1 MKMKKVVS
9 LLSLTLFV
17 GSSLMAQNLNKG
29 LVIHST
35 FDKDAAD
42 LSQNHFNGKLKG
54 ASISKEGIIGD
65 GCVYFNGKDSY
76 VEYPRNKVY
85 FNGDYSIS
93 IWCKMVTADLWVRIL
108 DFNQD
113 KPQVGNSVTW
123 LIGRSHQQGTHD
135 MWFDQW
141 VTYKGIAVESI
152 PDIMQQNPANAY
164 LHYNIVPNEWAHY
177 VITYNSKAKN
187 PNGIVKNRKGEE
199 VPLEGIVT
207 LYVNGKKV
215 GTNDFCLKP
224 QNAPTL
230 ANWLGRSRFAP
241 DPYYNGYMDDFRIY
255 NRILSPKEI
264 QKLYSLKNK

>member
-215 GTNDFCLKP
+215 EQTISALNRKMHPLWPIGWEEVALLP
-224 QNAPTL
+224 IHII
-230 ANWLGRSRFAP
+230 
-241 DPYYNGYMDDFRIY
+241 MDIWM
-255 NRILSPKEI
+255 ILESTIEFFL
-264 QKLYSLKNK
+264 QKKFKNYIH